1 MSVPV
6 AQGASAKIT
15 KRGGSSRNGLLP
27 HYLLLLPAFLLSA
40 AIVLVPAVFTLIVA
54 FTDWDGVATTLN
66 FVGTDNFT
74 EIFNDGVFFTAL
86 GNNVKWTLLFLT
98 IPVAIGLLV
107 AVLLLN
113 RPRSRTVFQTL
124 FLLPYVMAAAVNA
137 IIWLNMMYSP
147 ISGIVGLLNDAG
159 INFGNPLTDTGS
171 ALYAVAAVD
180 IWHYWGYLLIIYL
193 AALRQVPYEQ
203 VEAARLDG
211 ANAFQIFRYVYLPG
225 IASALKLSLVM
236 IVIFSFLT
244 FDYVYLMTQGG
255 PANSTEIL
263 ATYAYSFAFSTFQFG
278 KAAAVGLIMSAFG
291 LLAAIVYV
299 RVSQKKD

>member
-1 MSVPV
+1 MSAQV
-6 AQGASAKIT
+6 ASPKVKSK
-15 KRGGSSRNGLLP
+15 KRLRRINKAHYMLLV
-27 HYLLLLPAFLLSA
+27 PAFLLSA
-40 AIVLVPAVFTLIVA
+40 AIVLLPGIFTIIIA
-54 FTDWDGVATTLN
+54 FTDWDGVATTIT
-66 FVGTDNFT
+66 FVGTENFK
-74 EIFNDGVFFTAL
+74 EIFTDGVFLTSFV
-86 GNNVKWTLLFLT
+86 NNIKWTLLFLT
-98 IPVAIGLLV
+98 IPVATGMGV

-137 IIWLNMMYSP
+137 IIWLNMIYSP
-147 ISGIVGLLNDAG
+147 ISGLVGVLQKSGLS
-159 INFGNPLTDTGS
+159 IENPLTNPTG

-203 VEAARLDG
+203 AEAARIDG
-211 ANAFQIFRYVYLPG
+211 ANSLQIFRYVYLPG
-225 IASALKLSLVM
+225 ISSAVKLSLIM

-255 PANSTEIL
+255 PANSSEIL

-278 KAAAVGLIMSAFG
+278 KAAAVGLIMSGFG
-291 LLAAIVYV
+291 LIAAIVYV
-299 RVSQKKD
+299 RVSRKQD

>member
-1 MSVPV
+1 MAVLVARNEQVAEKRRKSV
-6 AQGASAKIT
+6 SK
-15 KRGGSSRNGLLP
+15 SGLLS
-27 HYLLLLPAFLLSA
+27 HYLLLMPAFLLSA
-40 AIVLVPAVFTLIVA
+40 AIVLIPAIFTFVIA
-54 FTDWDGVATTLN
+54 FTDWDGVATTVN
-66 FVGTDNFT
+66 FVGTENFR
-74 EIFNDGVFFTAL
+74 EIFADGVFLTAL
-86 GNNVKWTLLFLT
+86 FNNVKWTILFLT
-98 IPVAIGLLV
+98 IPVAIGLMV

-113 RPRSRTVFQTL
+113 RPRSRIVFQTL

-137 IIWLNMMYSP
+137 IIWLNMIYSP
-147 ISGIVGLLNDAG
+147 ISGIVGVLNRAG
-159 INFGNPLTDTGS
+159 IDIANPLTDTSS

-211 ANAFQIFRYVYLPG
+211 ANSFHIFRYVYLPG
-225 IASALKLSLVM
+225 IASALKMSLIM

-263 ATYAYSFAFSTFQFG
+263 ATYAYGFAFSTFQFG
-278 KAAAVGLIMSAFG
+278 KAAAVGLIMSGFG
-291 LLAAIVYV
+291 LIASIVYV
-299 RVSQKKD
+299 RVTKRKD